1 MDILPYNESRIY
13 SFLYPRE
20 SGGTPAQDFSQ
31 LSNMLGDAWWKEKKR
46 TQKAY
51 LASKH
56 VLDNAQKS
64 SGAVEVVKPLETRIP
79 SVKGE
84 GKSLLHLKLSK
95 SDLGS
100 AELKQVIK
108 SAFRRQARI
117 HHPDLGGDEAAFRKI
132 HQAYEELAAWAEE
145 PTFLRRSGFPDKWF
159 YDGEK
164 NRWIQPVPKGPV

>member
-1 MDILPYNESRIY
+1 
-13 SFLYPRE
+13 
-20 SGGTPAQDFSQ
+20 
-31 LSNMLGDAWWKEKKR
+31 
-46 TQKAY
+46 
-51 LASKH
+51 
-56 VLDNAQKS
+56 
-64 SGAVEVVKPLETRIP
+64 VVKPLETRIP

-100 AELKQVIK
+100 VELKQVIK

-132 HQAYEELAAWAEE
+132 HQAYAELTAWAEE

-159 YDGEK
+159 YDGDK
-164 NRWIQPVPKGPV
+164 NRWIQPVSKGSV